1 MKDGGGRTVYTP
13 PQDPAEIVQLMS
25 GLGRFLNVLYLV
37 KEGLLDTPVLHL
49 SNHIVRTK
57 ADYYRLLQSVRAEDH
72 WEDWVLYMLQ
82 AVETTARQTIGTVQA
97 IKVALMDDKH
107 RVGRSNDD
115 VNAALND
122 ILLRRTGSDR
132 ADGSGG

>member
-82 AVETTARQTIGTVQA
+82 AVETTAQQTIGTVQA

-115 VNAALND
+115 VNVALND
-122 ILLRRTGSDR
+122 ILLRRTGSDG

>member
-25 GLGRFLNVLYLV
+25 GLERILNVLYLV
-37 KEGLLDTPVLHL
+37 KEGLLDTPVLYL

-115 VNAALND
+115 VNVALND
-122 ILLRRTGSDR
+122 ILLRRTGSDG

>member
-25 GLGRFLNVLYLV
+25 GLERFLNVLYLV
-37 KEGLLDTPVLHL
+37 KEGLLDTPVLYL

-57 ADYYRLLQSVRAEDH
+57 ADYYRLLQSARAEDR

-97 IKVALMDDKH
+97 IKVALMDYKH
-107 RVGRSNDD
+107 RVGRSNYD
-115 VNAALND
+115 VNVALND
-122 ILLRRTGSDR
+122 ILLRRTGSDG